1 MDTNIKIYKV
11 PSDAKDVLNKRML
24 IMSLAMI
31 LFFFLASLPLLL
43 KCHLLSFNFVTGG
56 VITIYGLFLFLILK
70 LSYRSA
76 AKNILNRELKIKNEG
91 LECSLGKS
99 TKSFNFVD
107 FKSVIS
113 YKNKEDETLSIML
126 KTGKTQFF
134 LYQFERMNEILEE
147 IKKKVPAD
155 IIKEKTQ
162 NLSWYEPNVFLSLFF
177 LVLTIYLLND
187 YIRGNLV
194 KDAYNFFWGILN
206 IIWGFSWAFFKTLSR
221 MHVDKKLRVF
231 EVIFG
236 LFMIFIGILQIFFS
250 FILH

>member
-1 MDTNIKIYKV
+1 
-11 PSDAKDVLNKRML
+11 
-24 IMSLAMI
+24 
-31 LFFFLASLPLLL
+31 
-43 KCHLLSFNFVTGG
+43 
-56 VITIYGLFLFLILK
+56 

-155 IIKEKTQ
+155 IIKEKTHV
-162 NLSWYEPNVFLSLFF
+162 LSWDKPDVFFIS
-177 LVLTIYLLND
+177 LVLFVLAIFLLNN
-187 YIRGNLV
+187 YIRGNFG
-194 KDAYNFFWGILN
+194 KEAHNFIWGIFN
-206 IIWGFSWAFFKTLSR
+206 IIYGGLLTFFKAISR
-221 MHVDKKLRVF
+221 AYVEKKWRVF

-236 LFMIFIGILQIFFS
+236 LYMIFIGTLQIFF
-250 FILH
+250 